1 MTKTSKMLLGLAGA
15 VIAAAAYAAVSCPID
30 NGGMYFTGSTKT
42 VGGKL
47 LKEYKCPQG
56 HTTWV
61 VD

>member
-1 MTKTSKMLLGLAGA
+1 MLLGLAGA